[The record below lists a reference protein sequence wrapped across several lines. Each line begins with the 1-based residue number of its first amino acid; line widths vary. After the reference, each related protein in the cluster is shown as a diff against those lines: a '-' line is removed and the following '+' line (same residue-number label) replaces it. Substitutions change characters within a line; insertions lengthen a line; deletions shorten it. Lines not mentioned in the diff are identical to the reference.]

1 MRLQIAALTAL
12 AQLESGDGAR
22 RALETLRGPLD
33 EIGDWKPPGVLEQ
46 LVRSVEARILLAA
59 GECDEAVAVAA
70 TLPPCAARCAIEAKA
85 ALVHADP
92 GAALALLEPHL
103 ADGSATTDLATRIE
117 VLVLAAVARHAQ
129 LNHEGAAAS
138 LERALELAGSDS
150 FPVVFLQAGSPL
162 RDLLARQV
170 RHGTRHRGLVEELRV
185 MLDRRAAAPPES
197 RTAPL
202 LEPLSKRELTVLA
215 YLETMLST
223 EEIAAELFLSTNTVK
238 THTKSIYRKLG
249 VTRRRHAVV
258 EARAQ
263 RLI

>member
-1 MRLQIAALTAL
+1 M
-12 AQLESGDGAR
+12 
-22 RALETLRGPLD
+22 
-33 EIGDWKPPGVLEQ
+33 
-46 LVRSVEARILLAA
+46 
-59 GECDEAVAVAA
+59 
-70 TLPPCAARCAIEAKA
+70 
-85 ALVHADP
+85 HADP

-103 ADGSATTDLATRIE
+103 ADGSTTTDLATRIE

-129 LNHEGAAAS
+129 LDHEGAAAS
-138 LERALELAGSDS
+138 LERALELAGSDR
-150 FPVVFLQAGSPL
+150 FQVVFLQAGSPL
-162 RDLLARQV
+162 RDLLTRQV

-185 MLDRRAAAPPES
+185 VLDRRAAAPPDS

-249 VTRRRHAVV
+249 VTRRRHAVS